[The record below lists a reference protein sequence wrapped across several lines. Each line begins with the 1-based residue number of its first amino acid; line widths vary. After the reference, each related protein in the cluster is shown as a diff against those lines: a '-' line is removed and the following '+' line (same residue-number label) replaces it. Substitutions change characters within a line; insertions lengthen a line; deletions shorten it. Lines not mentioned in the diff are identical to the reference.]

1 MDEQSVHE
9 YRRSKDIPLVDSA
22 FIAYFLR
29 FAVVVLCLFVCLV
42 GASIAAMR
50 GRLDFLQASFAGV
63 ISIQDLTPNVGIFW
77 YIFQEVFDRYRILF
91 ILAFHGHLL
100 FYPVPLHFRIGRHQP
115 IGPWVHCGTAIGVI
129 SMFKP
134 YPTAI
139 DSCLMLSV
147 LLIQVE
153 LIHEGRKHFTF
164 LLTGMLFGLC
174 MFPTMS
180 AVWLSRNAGNANFLY
195 NMTLVI
201 NVFGCLLLSDWL
213 RAGIKLRRRQRLHEY
228 CSTIVCGLV
237 EEALKGKEACS

>member
-1 MDEQSVHE
+1 
-9 YRRSKDIPLVDSA
+9 
-22 FIAYFLR
+22 
-29 FAVVVLCLFVCLV
+29 
-42 GASIAAMR
+42 
-50 GRLDFLQASFAGV
+50 
-63 ISIQDLTPNVGIFW
+63 
-77 YIFQEVFDRYRILF
+77 
-91 ILAFHGHLL
+91 
-100 FYPVPLHFRIGRHQP
+100 
-115 IGPWVHCGTAIGVI
+115 
-129 SMFKP
+129 MFKP

-213 RAGIKLRRRQRLHEY
+213 KAGMKLRRRQHMSAY
-228 CSTIVCGLV
+228 CRGIVMDTLEKFLAGDL
-237 EEALKGKEACS
+237 